1 MRSPPRRSR
10 GSSRSSRSR
19 VRPSRATTVA
29 RARRSPRD
37 LSGSA
42 PSDRRTASRRRRAGP
57 RQRRHARTCAASSER
72 DPQRVD
78 PEARQRLGEALDGLG
93 ALLLEHEG
101 HVRRAAEHQ
110 RQGAGRG
117 QGVEIGV
124 RARLALEPLDRGAVA
139 LDPRLRAGRALA
151 AEAVAD
157 DARTRPAARRLAS
170 APACANT
177 PVQRAGLRQSAG
189 PASRLAPTR
198 RSGPTICLVLA
209 SPGAYRLLPT
219 NAVVRDGAVAITG
232 SGVGAAALCSNSR
245 ATAARLGSG
254 SNAVAIRVTTPHATM

>member
-1 MRSPPRRSR
+1 MQSHAGDGLAALHPGQGWRGRYLRSLVPRVPRAQTGDQVQIVSPQETSHAPVRAGRSR
-10 GSSRSSRSR
+10 F
-19 VRPSRATTVA
+19 
-29 RARRSPRD
+29 
-37 LSGSA
+37 
-42 PSDRRTASRRRRAGP
+42 RAG
-57 RQRRHARTCAASSER
+57 
-72 DPQRVD
+72 
-78 PEARQRLGEALDGLG
+78 
-93 ALLLEHEG
+93 
-101 HVRRAAEHQ
+101 
-110 RQGAGRG
+110 
-117 QGVEIGV
+117 
-124 RARLALEPLDRGAVA
+124 LALEPLDRGAVA

-177 PVQRAGLRQSAG
+177 PVRRAGLRQSAG

-254 SNAVAIRVTTPHATM
+254 SNAVAIRVTTPHAAM